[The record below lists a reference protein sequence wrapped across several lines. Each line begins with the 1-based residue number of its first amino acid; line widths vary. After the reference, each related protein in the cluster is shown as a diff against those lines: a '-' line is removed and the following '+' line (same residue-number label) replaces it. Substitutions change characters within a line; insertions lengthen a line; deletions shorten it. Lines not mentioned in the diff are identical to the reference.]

1 MFAIQRNDGKF
12 FCNHYPSTGPG
23 GFQPADKCVNIY
35 IDMYPSYLNRRRN
48 KLRQIYLRHK
58 VRVVRLTQ
66 KQLEYL
72 TFVKLRGMRY

>member
-1 MFAIQRNDGKF
+1 
-12 FCNHYPSTGPG
+12 
-23 GFQPADKCVNIY
+23 
-35 IDMYPSYLNRRRN
+35 MYPSYLNRRRN